1 MHRGRFIFAA
11 ALALTTVSAQA
22 AIVSSTDFT
31 LQDATR
37 LPTKWEMNGT
47 AGLKL
52 NRLGSGPTV
61 FLGVVDNKTGQT
73 GTAWTNDTFKL
84 DSFSMFADINVDFHP
99 RGPGVSATCPA
110 DGFTLA
116 FGAPTDQFQ
125 LGGGGGSLGIYSG
138 GDAIPQFI
146 AFEVNTWYGQAIEGT
161 DDCATHKNVTFAF
174 ANANADSGTDRA
186 GGDADSGGGKIG
198 QVTAADALQTG
209 GATPLINGGW
219 FRYQWNVDVAA
230 KTMSAYLTG
239 LDDAN
244 KAVQNLKVAEIKWGA
259 ASPKFDF
266 TGRFGIT
273 GGTGG
278 GTDGVNVA
286 QVVIVSPAVAAGP
299 IPTAGE

>member
-11 ALALTTVSAQA
+11 ALALVTVSAQA
-22 AIVSSTDFT
+22 ATLVSTDFT
-31 LQDATR
+31 LQDTKR
-37 LPTKWEMNGT
+37 LPTDWEFNGT

-52 NRLGSGPTV
+52 SKLGAGPTI

-73 GTAWTNDTFKL
+73 GTAWTAGTYKG
-84 DSFSMFADINVDFHP
+84 DSYSVFADINVDFHP

-125 LGGGGGSLGIYSG
+125 LGGGGGSLGLYSN
-138 GDAIPQFI
+138 GDGIPQFI
-146 AFEVNTWYGQAIEGT
+146 AFEVNTWYGQALEGT

-174 ANANADSGTDRA
+174 ADANADSGVDR
-186 GGDADSGGGKIG
+186 GSGDMDTGGGKIG

-209 GATPLINGGW
+209 GATPIINGGW
-219 FRYQWNVDVAA
+219 FRYQWNIDVAGKA
-230 KTMSAYLTG
+230 MSAYLTG
-239 LDDAN
+239 LEDSN
-244 KAVQNLKVAEIKWGA
+244 KAVQNLKLAEIKWGA
-259 ASPKFDF
+259 AAPKFDF

-278 GTDGVNVA
+278 GTDGVNVG
-286 QVVIVSPAVAAGP
+286 QVVVVSPMVAAGP
-299 IPTAGE
+299 IPTAGQ